1 MARGKKELNFE
12 EAIKRLEEI
21 AEDMDNNELSLEQ
34 SMKLFQEGVKLSE
47 LCNKKLDEAER
58 KINTIIKNASG
69 KLIEESFDI
78 EEE

>member
-21 AEDMDNNELSLEQ
+21 AEDMENNELSLEQ

-58 KINTIIKNASG
+58 KINTIIKNTSG